1 MFEFFKRMKTVVSSE
16 LYNMIEKAE
25 DPEKML
31 DQFVREMSNEIR
43 DVESATAKM
52 MAEEKLFNKK
62 VVDAKEMVD
71 KRELQAIKA
80 LEAKNEDLARRAL
93 EDKIRVTNE
102 LEQLV
107 QLHRNAAYQAEDLK
121 EKLKQM
127 KSEFR
132 EMELKRETLK
142 SKAGA
147 AKAKAQMNRSLS
159 TINNGG
165 AKQGFERMEK
175 KVMQFEAEAEAS
187 EDLRV
192 ASQSLDKELDGLDKD
207 SSIDLELAKLKEKL
221 NLNSE

>member
-16 LYNMIEKAE
+16 LYSMLEKAE

-31 DQFVREMSNEIR
+31 DQFVREMASEIR
-43 DVESATAKM
+43 EMETATAKM
-52 MAEEKLFNKK
+52 IAEEKLSHKK
-62 VVDAKEMVD
+62 VVDTKEMVE
-71 KRELQAIKA
+71 KRELQALKA
-80 LEAKNEDLARRAL
+80 LEAGNEELARRAL
-93 EDKIRVTNE
+93 EDKAKVAKE
-102 LEQLV
+102 LGQLEQLHQNIAV
-107 QLHRNAAYQAEDLK
+107 QAEDLK
-121 EKLKQM
+121 GKLKQM

-132 EMELKRETLK
+132 EMELKRDTLK

-159 TINNGG
+159 SLNNVG

-192 ASQSLDKELDGLDKD
+192 ANQSLDKELENLDND
-207 SSIDLELAKLKEKL
+207 NSIDQELARLKEKL
-221 NLNSE
+221 NNE